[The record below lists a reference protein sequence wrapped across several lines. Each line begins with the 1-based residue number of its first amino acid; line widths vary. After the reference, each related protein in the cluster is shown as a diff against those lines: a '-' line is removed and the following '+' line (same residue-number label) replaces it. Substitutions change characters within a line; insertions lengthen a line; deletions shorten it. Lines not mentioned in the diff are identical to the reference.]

1 MVWRSLYL
9 TEFEGAMRRLATALR
24 WASCIV
30 PVWAGSR
37 FPVRANDR
45 GFNSGMLRADG
56 DGRRIRERFGFQIHF
71 FPMFI
76 IIGEIEFFLE
86 FVEGEEQELADE
98 GQVGG
103 IARRHAVL
111 GDGFV

>member
-45 GFNSGMLRADG
+45 GFSGGMLRADG
-56 DGRRIRERFGFQIHF
+56 NGGRIRERFGFQIHCF
-71 FPMFI
+71 AMFI
-76 IIGEIEFFLE
+76 SLGDIEFVLE
-86 FVEGEEQELADE
+86 FLKGEKQEFAD
-98 GQVGG
+98 
-103 IARRHAVL
+103 
-111 GDGFV
+111 DS